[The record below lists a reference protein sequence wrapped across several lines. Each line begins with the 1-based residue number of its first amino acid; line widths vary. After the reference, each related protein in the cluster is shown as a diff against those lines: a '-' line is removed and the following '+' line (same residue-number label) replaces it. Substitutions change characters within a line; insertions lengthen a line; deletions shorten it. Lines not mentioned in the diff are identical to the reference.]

1 MPDGF
6 FTYVVFSLRQDVPDD
21 ELVASIF
28 SEASRDSAPCSP
40 PPWALSGRVSVE
52 VSPGSA
58 KRTVGVH
65 LSKQLLCQGK
75 TKQLIFVTGNKPHVF
90 VFITPLKV
98 RHLLM
103 DLPLSHRGHTEGSVS
118 AQLRLPEC
126 CAYDVIGG
134 SHGSAR
140 PVCTF
145 PV

>member
-1 MPDGF
+1 MPDGL
-6 FTYVVFSLRQDVPDD
+6 FTYVVFYLRQDVPDD

-40 PPWALSGRVSVE
+40 PPWALSGRVNVG

-90 VFITPLKV
+90 VFIAPLKV

-103 DLPLSHRGHTEGSVS
+103 DLPLSHRGHTGGSVS

-126 CAYDVIGG
+126 CACDVIGG
-134 SHGSAR
+134 SHDSAR